1 MALTYSSIAWKMW
14 RRSSPGNADPDRD
27 LVQLRA
33 KRKVIKMLVTIVVLF
48 SFCWLPLQI
57 FNAVYNFFPAFAN
70 TTTDTS
76 RTLYALSYFGCLWL
90 ANANSFVNPLIYCF
104 MSENFRADL
113 RDLFWRVWRRENNR
127 QHHGGSLRSSTRTTI
142 SLAHHS
148 DYPRSF
154 RRSKYERSFKSTS
167 FEKHPDNRKYNAVH
181 SYL

>member
-1 MALTYSSIAWKMW
+1 MAKYMYNNNIAVAKSGLISATQLKVVRSHQFTLEDKWHYDCAERWLEPQHGRMYTVFIFLFTFVIPLFGMALTYSSIAWKMW

-104 MSENFRADL
+104 MSENFR
-113 RDLFWRVWRRENNR
+113 V
-127 QHHGGSLRSSTRTTI
+127 
-142 SLAHHS
+142 
-148 DYPRSF
+148 
-154 RRSKYERSFKSTS
+154 
-167 FEKHPDNRKYNAVH
+167 
-181 SYL
+181 